1 MKLTYDYFKSLS
13 SEELYLHGKSVM
25 HRDVKA
31 SNVMVRFVV
40 RDVMASVREAVMKL
54 GDYGEMAMVVPN
66 TAYRTNV
73 GTPEFMAP
81 EVIAVDASVTTRV
94 YDQQCDIWSFG
105 MFLFEVLTG
114 GQVPYADVN
123 RWELA
128 SVIAAGTRPT
138 LVGDASNDVKLDLFH
153 CFLDCTTLNPSDRGT
168 ASSVAS
174 RLGLALI
181 S

>member
-1 MKLTYDYFKSLS
+1 
-13 SEELYLHGKSVM
+13 
-25 HRDVKA
+25 
-31 SNVMVRFVV
+31 
-40 RDVMASVREAVMKL
+40 MASVRETVMKL

-123 RWELA
+123 RWELNNTIA
-128 SVIAAGTRPT
+128 SGTRPT
-138 LVGDASNDVKLDLFH
+138 LAGGSSDNVKRALYQMH
-153 CFLDCTTLNPSDRGT
+153 LDCTTLKANERCT
-168 ASSVAS
+168 ATSIVV
-174 RLGLALI
+174 RLEQLV
-181 S
+181 